1 MQYCLD
7 IKSSFKFGL
16 NFSEPKYILK
26 KTYENKLPGYILN
39 KSKTGWSAP
48 IMNWLYTE
56 KSLKDKFDADVS
68 KDDGIREIISE
79 TNFFDDPKLGK
90 DISGKR
96 KVISWMLR
104 SWAQEFKMSL

>member
-1 MQYCLD
+1 
-7 IKSSFKFGL
+7 
-16 NFSEPKYILK
+16 
-26 KTYENKLPGYILN
+26 
-39 KSKTGWSAP
+39 
-48 IMNWLYTE
+48 MNWLHTE

-68 KDDGIREIISE
+68 NDDGIREVISE